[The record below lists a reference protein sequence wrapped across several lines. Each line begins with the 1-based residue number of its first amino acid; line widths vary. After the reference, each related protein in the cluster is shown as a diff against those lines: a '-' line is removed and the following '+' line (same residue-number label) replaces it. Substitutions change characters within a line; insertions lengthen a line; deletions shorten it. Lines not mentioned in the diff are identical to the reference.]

1 MSVAITIEVRCAGS
15 GRAVTYEFDRL
26 PITIGRHE
34 DNDVSIGRRF
44 VSARHARIEEMAG
57 RLRVVD
63 LNSTNGVSVR
73 GADGRWTRL
82 PNQAAYDLGAYDLGP
97 SGFEF
102 GVGQYAL
109 RVRWPLHARFGEP

>member
-1 MSVAITIEVRCAGS
+1 MAAITIEVRCAGTAC
-15 GRAVTYEFDRL
+15 AVTYEFDRL
-26 PITIGRHE
+26 PITIGRHA
-34 DNDVSIGRRF
+34 DNDVPIGRRF
-44 VSARHARIEEMAG
+44 VSARHARIEEMQG

-82 PNQAAYDLGAYDLGP
+82 PNQAAYDLEA

-109 RVRWPLHARFGEP
+109 RVRWPLRPRFGEP

>member
-1 MSVAITIEVRCAGS
+1 MTAAITIEVRCAGTGS
-15 GRAVTYEFDRL
+15 AVTYEFRRL
-26 PITIGRHE
+26 PITIGRDE

-44 VSARHARIEEMAG
+44 VSARHARIEEMDG

-82 PNQAAYDLGAYDLGP
+82 PNQAAYDLEA

-109 RVRWPLHARFGEP
+109 RVRWPRRAGFREP

>member
-1 MSVAITIEVRCAGS
+1 MKPAITIEVRYAGI
-15 GRAVTYEFDRL
+15 GRAITYEFTRL
-26 PITIGRHE
+26 PITIGRGE
-34 DNDVSIGRRF
+34 GNDVSIGRRF
-44 VSARHARIEEMAG
+44 VSARHARIEAMEG
-57 RLRVVD
+57 HLRVVD

-82 PNQAAYDLGAYDLGP
+82 PNQGAHDLEA

-109 RVRWPLHARFGEP
+109 RVRWPPQARFGEP